1 MKWLLIIAL
10 WNTNPPQDSFK
21 FYTQPF
27 ASKQECEATLQM
39 FYAKAFDKGIQ
50 AQAVC
55 LSENQLKLINPKD
68 IY

>member
-21 FYTQPF
+21 FYTEVYT
-27 ASKQECEATLQM
+27 SKQTCEDALQV

-50 AQAVC
+50 AQARC
-55 LSENQLKLINPKD
+55 FSEEELKLLRPTW
-68 IY
+68 